1 MTLFERNAA
10 ALGPGLRERLATA
23 GEPAA
28 ELELINAGDNE
39 PTALYAGRYL
49 HARREPSRRP
59 RRTFTP
65 DWVRDHPIVVF
76 FGFGLGYEV
85 EAFLAEPEA
94 EVAVVVEPDAGL
106 FRTALERR
114 DLTAVLDSPKAVF
127 LVDAEP
133 DALAMVLRRYERRAP
148 ERSVLNASVLHHRE
162 YFDRVD
168 AVMEAAVS
176 RARINANTLKRFG
189 RLWVRNLIRN
199 VSVLERAPGVRE
211 LTERFAGL
219 PALLCAAGPS
229 LDLALPRIKELAERL
244 LIVAVDT
251 AVPAL
256 VQHGVEPDFA
266 VVVDPQY
273 WNTRHLDRLAPQ
285 STILISEAS
294 AHPRVFEVLDN
305 PTYLCSSIF
314 PLGSLLEETVGE
326 KGKLGTGGSV
336 STTAWDFVRILG
348 ADPIYCIGLDL
359 GFPQRRTHVHGS
371 FFEERSHILAHRLR
385 PVEQHS
391 FEYLHDADPFEV
403 TANAGGTVLTDQRM
417 MIYTWWFANQ
427 ARIHRGVRTY
437 NLSPGGVAIEGL
449 SAAEIEDCLAHPI
462 RREDLD
468 GRLRP
473 LRAAPGPTDAAPG
486 DAAPGDAAPGDAGA
500 GDAGPGD
507 AGVPRTPLRST
518 VLALADRL
526 EEFAQT
532 AREGLDIVLHL
543 DGQSQPDMSRLDD
556 IDARLAAF
564 RYKDVAGFLLQEV
577 ADRVQNT
584 AQERSIT
591 GALGSARVLYEGL
604 IEAAEY
610 HVRLLRLAPRLPQ
623 YTQVSGNRVDN

>member
-10 ALGPGLRERLATA
+10 ALSPRLRERLQAA

-28 ELELINAGDNE
+28 ELELIDAGDDE
-39 PTALYAGRYL
+39 PTARYAGRYL

-59 RRTFTP
+59 HRTFTA
-65 DWVRDHPIVVF
+65 DWVRNHPIVVF

-85 EAFLAEPEA
+85 EAFLAQPEA
-94 EVAVVVEPDAGL
+94 EVAVVVEPDAAL

-114 DLTAVLDSPKAVF
+114 DLTTVLDSPKAVF

-162 YFDRVD
+162 YFDQVD

-199 VSVLERAPGVRE
+199 VAVLERSPGVRE
-211 LTERFAGL
+211 LTDRFNGL
-219 PALLCAAGPS
+219 PVLLCAAGPS
-229 LDLALPRIKELAERL
+229 LDLALPHIKELAERL

-256 VQHGVEPDFA
+256 MQHGVEPDFA

-273 WNTRHLDRLAPQ
+273 WNTRHLDRLAPE

-336 STTAWDFVRILG
+336 STTAWDFARILG

-371 FFEERSHILAHRLR
+371 FFEERSHILAHRFR

-403 TANAGGTVLTDQRM
+403 GANDGGAVLTDQRM

-449 SAAEIEDCLAHPI
+449 PAADVDDCLAHPV

-468 GRLRP
+468 ERLRP
-473 LRAAPGPTDAAPG
+473 LRAAPGPTDGAPTAAP
-486 DAAPGDAAPGDAGA
+486 
-500 GDAGPGD
+500 
-507 AGVPRTPLRST
+507 LRPT
-518 VLALADRL
+518 LLTLADRL
-526 EEFAQT
+526 EKFAQT
-532 AREGLDIVLHL
+532 ARDGLEIVLEL
-543 DGQSQPDMSRLDD
+543 TGEARPDMSRLDG

-623 YTQVSGNRVDN
+623 YTQVSGRRVDN

>member
-10 ALGPGLRERLATA
+10 ALGPALRERLDAA

-28 ELELINAGDNE
+28 ELEIIDSGDDE
-39 PTALYAGRYL
+39 PTARYAGRYL
-49 HARREPSRRP
+49 HARSEPARRP
-59 RRTFTP
+59 HRTFTA

-85 EAFLAEPEA
+85 EAFLAQPEA

-148 ERSVLNASVLHHRE
+148 ERAVLNASVLHHRE

-199 VSVLERAPGVRE
+199 VAVLERSPGVRE
-211 LTERFAGL
+211 LTDRFAGL
-219 PALLCAAGPS
+219 PVLLCAAGPS

-256 VQHGVEPDFA
+256 MQHGIEPDFA

-336 STTAWDFVRILG
+336 STTAWDFARVLG

-371 FFEERSHILAHRLR
+371 FFEERSHILAHRPR
-385 PVEQHS
+385 PAEQHS

-403 TANAGGTVLTDQRM
+403 IANDGGTVLTDQRM
-417 MIYTWWFANQ
+417 MIYTWWFSNQ

-449 SAAEIEDCLAHPI
+449 PAAAVEDCLAHPV

-468 GRLRP
+468 ERLRP
-473 LRAAPGPTDAAPG
+473 LRAAPGPADVAPG
-486 DAAPGDAAPGDAGA
+486 DGEIPGDGEAR
-500 GDAGPGD
+500 
-507 AGVPRTPLRST
+507 RTPLRST

-532 AREGLDIVLHL
+532 AREGLEVVLEL
-543 DGQSQPDMSRLDD
+543 AGESRPDMSRLDD

-623 YTQVSGNRVDN
+623 YTQVSGRRVDN

>member
-1 MTLFERNAA
+1 MQ
-10 ALGPGLRERLATA
+10 
-23 GEPAA
+23 
-28 ELELINAGDNE
+28 
-39 PTALYAGRYL
+39 
-49 HARREPSRRP
+49 
-59 RRTFTP
+59 
-65 DWVRDHPIVVF
+65 
-76 FGFGLGYEV
+76 
-85 EAFLAEPEA
+85 
-94 EVAVVVEPDAGL
+94 
-106 FRTALERR
+106 
-114 DLTAVLDSPKAVF
+114 
-127 LVDAEP
+127 
-133 DALAMVLRRYERRAP
+133 
-148 ERSVLNASVLHHRE
+148 
-162 YFDRVD
+162 
-168 AVMEAAVS
+168 AAVS

-199 VSVLERAPGVRE
+199 VAVLERSPGVRE
-211 LTERFAGL
+211 LTDRFAGL
-219 PALLCAAGPS
+219 PVLLCAAGPS

-256 VQHGVEPDFA
+256 MQHGVEPDFA

-273 WNTRHLDRLAPQ
+273 WNTRHLDRLAPR

-314 PLGSLLEETVGE
+314 PLGSLLEETAGE

-336 STTAWDFVRILG
+336 STTAWDFARMLG
-348 ADPIYCIGLDL
+348 GNPIYCIGLDL
-359 GFPQRRTHVHGS
+359 GFPHRRTHVHGS
-371 FFEERSHILAHRLR
+371 FFEERSHILAHRLH

-403 TANAGGTVLTDQRM
+403 TANEGGTVLTDQRM

-427 ARIHRGVRTY
+427 ARIHTGVRTY

-449 SAAEIEDCLAHPI
+449 PAADVEDCLAFPVM
-462 RREDLD
+462 REDLD
-468 GRLRP
+468 ERLRP
-473 LRAAPGPTDAAPG
+473 LRAAPSPADGAPG
-486 DAAPGDAAPGDAGA
+486 DEGA
-500 GDAGPGD
+500 
-507 AGVPRTPLRST
+507 PRTPLRST

-532 AREGLDIVLHL
+532 AREGLDMVQHL
-543 DGQSQPDMSRLDD
+543 DGQSQPAMSRLDD

-584 AQERSIT
+584 TRERSVA

-623 YTQVSGNRVDN
+623 YTQVSGGRVDN

>member
-1 MTLFERNAA
+1 MTLYERNAA
-10 ALGPGLRERLATA
+10 ALGRHLQARLETA

-28 ELELINAGDNE
+28 ELELVDAGDDE
-39 PTALYAGRYL
+39 VTARYAGRYL

-148 ERSVLNASVLHHRE
+148 ERAVLNASVLHHRE

-176 RARINANTLKRFG
+176 RARINASTLKRFG

-199 VSVLERAPGVRE
+199 VAVLERSPGVRE
-211 LTERFAGL
+211 LTDRFAGL
-219 PALLCAAGPS
+219 PVLLCAAGPS
-229 LDLALPRIKELAERL
+229 LDLALPHIKELAERL

-256 VQHGVEPDFA
+256 MQHGVEPDFA

-273 WNTRHLDRLAPQ
+273 WNTRHLDRLAPK

-294 AHPRVFEVLDN
+294 AHPRIFEVLEN

-336 STTAWDFVRILG
+336 STTAWDFARILG
-348 ADPIYCIGLDL
+348 TDPIYCIGLDL

-371 FFEERSHILAHRLR
+371 FFEERSHVLAHRFR
-385 PVEQHS
+385 PAEQHS
-391 FEYLHDADPFEV
+391 FEYLNDANPFEII
-403 TANAGGTVLTDQRM
+403 ANDGGTVLTDQRM

-449 SAAEIEDCLAHPI
+449 PAADVDDCLAHPV

-473 LRAAPGPTDAAPG
+473 LRAAPGPTDGSSGDEGARG
-486 DAAPGDAAPGDAGA
+486 DAEAAH
-500 GDAGPGD
+500 
-507 AGVPRTPLRST
+507 TSLRPT
-518 VLALADRL
+518 LLTLADRL

-532 AREGLDIVLHL
+532 ARDGLEIVLEL
-543 DGQSQPDMSRLDD
+543 AGDSRPNMSRLDG

-623 YTQVSGNRVDN
+623 YTQVSGRRVDN

>member
-10 ALGPGLRERLATA
+10 ALGPALRERLEAA
-23 GEPAA
+23 REPAA
-28 ELELINAGDNE
+28 ELEIIDAGEDE
-39 PTALYAGRYL
+39 PTARYAGRYL

-59 RRTFTP
+59 RRTFSP
-65 DWVRDHPIVVF
+65 DWVRNHPVVVF

-85 EAFLAEPEA
+85 EAFLAESES

-199 VSVLERAPGVRE
+199 VAVLERSPGVRE
-211 LTERFAGL
+211 LTDRFAGL

-229 LDLALPRIKELAERL
+229 LDLVLPRIKQLAERL

-256 VQHGVEPDFA
+256 IQHGVEPDFA

-273 WNTRHLDRLAPQ
+273 WNTRHLDRLAPR

-294 AHPRVFEVLDN
+294 AHPRVFEILHN

-336 STTAWDFVRILG
+336 STTAWDFARILG
-348 ADPIYCIGLDL
+348 ANPIYCIGLDL

-371 FFEERSHILAHRLR
+371 FFEERSHILAHRLH
-385 PVEQHS
+385 PAEQHS

-403 TANAGGTVLTDQRM
+403 TANDGGTVLTDQRM

-427 ARIHRGVRTY
+427 ARIHAGVRTY

-449 SAAEIEDCLAHPI
+449 PAADIEDCLASPI
-462 RREDLD
+462 RREELD

-473 LRAAPGPTDAAPG
+473 LRSAPVAGAPGEGVPGNGGAPG
-486 DAAPGDAAPGDAGA
+486 NAGA
-500 GDAGPGD
+500 
-507 AGVPRTPLRST
+507 PRAPLRST
-518 VLALADRL
+518 VLTLADRL

-532 AREGLDIVLHL
+532 AREGLDIVVHL
-543 DGQSQPDMSRLDD
+543 DRQSQPDMSRLDD

-584 AQERSIT
+584 AQERSIS

-604 IEAAEY
+604 VEAAEY
-610 HVRLLRLAPRLPQ
+610 HVRLLRLAPHLPH
-623 YTQVSGNRVDN
+623 YTQVFGGRVDN

>member
-1 MTLFERNAA
+1 MMLFARNVA
-10 ALGPGLRERLATA
+10 ALGPSLRERLETA

-28 ELELINAGDNE
+28 ELEILDTGDDA
-39 PTALYAGRYL
+39 PTARYAGRYL

-59 RRTFTP
+59 HRTFTA
-65 DWVRDHPIVVF
+65 DWVRDHPMVVF

-85 EAFLAEPEA
+85 EAFLAQPEA
-94 EVAVVVEPDAGL
+94 EVAIVVEPDAGL
-106 FRTALERR
+106 FRTALEKR
-114 DLTAVLDSPKAVF
+114 DLAAVLDSPKAVF

-133 DALAMVLRRYERRAP
+133 DALAMVLRRYERRTP
-148 ERSVLNASVLHHRE
+148 ERSVLNASALHHRE

-168 AVMEAAVS
+168 AVMEAAVN

-199 VSVLERAPGVRE
+199 VAVLERSPGVRE
-211 LTERFAGL
+211 LTDRFAGV
-219 PALLCAAGPS
+219 PVLLCAAGPS
-229 LDLALPRIKELAERL
+229 LDLALPRIKELSDRL

-256 VQHGVEPDFA
+256 MQHEVEPDFA

-273 WNTRHLDRLAPQ
+273 WNTRHLDRLAPR

-314 PLGSLLEETVGE
+314 PLGSLLEETAGE

-336 STTAWDFVRILG
+336 STTAWDFARILG
-348 ADPIYCIGLDL
+348 ADSIYCIGLDL
-359 GFPQRRTHVHGS
+359 GFPDRRTHVHGS
-371 FFEERSHILAHRLR
+371 FFEERSHILAHRFH
-385 PVEQHS
+385 PAEQHS

-403 TANAGGTVLTDQRM
+403 PANDGGTVLTDQRM

-427 ARIHRGVRTY
+427 ARIHTAVSTY

-449 SAAEIEDCLAHPI
+449 PPANIDELLEIPV
-462 RREDLD
+462 RRADFDE
-468 GRLRP
+468 RLRP
-473 LRAAPGPTDAAPG
+473 LRSAPSPAEGPPVGAP
-486 DAAPGDAAPGDAGA
+486 
-500 GDAGPGD
+500 
-507 AGVPRTPLRST
+507 LQST
-518 VLALADRL
+518 VLTLADRL
-526 EEFAQT
+526 EEFAKT
-532 AREGLDIVLHL
+532 AHEGLTLVHQLNEE
-543 DGQSQPDMSRLDD
+543 SKPDMSRLDD
-556 IDARLAAF
+556 TDARLGAF
-564 RYKDVAGFLLQEV
+564 RYKNVAGFLLQEV

-584 AQERSIT
+584 TRDRSVT
-591 GALGSARVLYEGL
+591 GALESARLLYEGL

-623 YTQVSGNRVDN
+623 YTQVFDAQVDN